1 MFPYEED
8 VKASLGETYDTCLY
22 YCDNGKIQ
30 SSQIC
35 EIANQFDPRIR
46 TKLLSQTAS
55 VQNSPRDSFRCVM
68 SEWYN
73 IAAESENTHIPFT
86 LSTLIA
92 VFKND
97 NVKLFQVARELA
109 TSSKETIEDGSPIRA
124 LEYKKPRS
132 KSLGISYN
140 NIVGDKDASYEV
152 ILQSPDGR
160 QRRTSDRAFSPQ
172 EIGREIGREISGQI
186 LGSLRQA
193 ALESRRSIENTNN
206 LGSIDAEDNHDQSN
220 LFTSQGSPYNPEDGY
235 VNHYEEVTNSV
246 IHDINSSNDMTLL
259 AKLQGAIQFLKVNSP
274 FHSVAGL
281 LEAAV
286 QKSLLKRFQP
296 LPDSNRDSA
305 GQAAGPSPP
314 ASQTYLRNCS
324 PMPRVPQVAVATYI
338 SSLAEKQ
345 CSFPSGGRRRV
356 EKEQ

>member
-30 SSQIC
+30 TSQIC

-46 TKLLSQTAS
+46 TKLLTQTAS

-68 SEWYN
+68 SEWFN

-109 TSSKETIEDGSPIRA
+109 TSSTETIEDGSPIRA

-140 NIVGDKDASYEV
+140 NIVGDKDACNEV

-172 EIGREIGREISGQI
+172 EISSLSKEIFGQI
-186 LGSLRQA
+186 WGRFEA
-193 ALESRRSIENTNN
+193 AQESRRSIENTNN

-220 LFTSQGSPYNPEDGY
+220 LFTPQGSPYNPEDGY
-235 VNHYEEVTNSV
+235 VNHYEEVTSSV

-259 AKLQGAIQFLKVNSP
+259 AKLQGALQFLKVNSQ

-286 QKSLLKRFQP
+286 QKSLLKRFQS
-296 LPDSNRDSA
+296 LPDSNKDSA
-305 GQAAGPSPP
+305 GQAAGPSSP

-324 PMPRVPQVAVATYI
+324 PMPWVPQVAVVIY
-338 SSLAEKQ
+338 L
-345 CSFPSGGRRRV
+345 V
-356 EKEQ
+356 